1 MVWLVYLSVV
11 LLYRYYMSKCLF
23 LFLPFTFLF
32 STVCSAQSLVNE
44 IEKTSFESDTSR
56 QRDLIDI
63 GREILDIRPPEGQK
77 STGKK
82 MYFSFLPFSTSVPGG
97 GTALITSTT
106 AGFYL
111 GDRSDTYLS
120 QVTFTP
126 YTNFGKRFGFPI
138 RSYVWLKENKWVID
152 GDIRWLK
159 YPHETWGLG
168 TEHGSDENIN
178 LDYTYVRF
186 YQHVLKRIRGGFF
199 MGMGYDLDYR
209 VNIRSKSDQSLAD
222 FTDYSWGTSEAGSS
236 VSSGLSLNL
245 IFDTRSNSINTL
257 DGNYANLQFRVNPTF
272 MGSSDNW
279 SSLYMEVRKYYR
291 LTDDF
296 NKQNMLAFRNFFWT
310 VFNSKTPYLDLP
322 NLSWDPYNS
331 SGRGLPLSR
340 YRGKSLYYLEGEY
353 RRDIT
358 TNGLLGFVVF
368 ANATTVSGPK
378 STLFGNWNLATGAGA
393 RIKFNK
399 ASGTNIAIDYG
410 FSKGYRG
417 LSLGLGEVF

>member
-1 MVWLVYLSVV
+1 
-11 LLYRYYMSKCLF
+11 MSKCLF
-23 LFLPFTFLF
+23 LFFPFTFLF

-63 GREILDIRPPEGQK
+63 GREILDIRPPEGKK

-111 GDRSDTYLS
+111 GDRNDTYLS
-120 QVTFTP
+120 RVTFTP

-152 GDIRWLK
+152 GDIRLLK

-168 TEHGSDENIN
+168 TEHGQSEKIN
-178 LDYTYVRF
+178 LDYTYIRF

-222 FTDYSWGTSEAGSS
+222 FTGYSWGTSEAGSS
-236 VSSGLSLNL
+236 ISSGLSLNL

-272 MGSSDNW
+272 MGSSANW

-291 LTDDF
+291 LTDDL

-358 TNGLLGFVVF
+358 ANGLLGFVVF

-378 STLFGNWNLATGAGA
+378 SSLFGNWNFATGTGA

-399 ASGTNIAIDYG
+399 KSGTNIAIDYG

-417 LSLGLGEVF
+417 LRLGLGEVF